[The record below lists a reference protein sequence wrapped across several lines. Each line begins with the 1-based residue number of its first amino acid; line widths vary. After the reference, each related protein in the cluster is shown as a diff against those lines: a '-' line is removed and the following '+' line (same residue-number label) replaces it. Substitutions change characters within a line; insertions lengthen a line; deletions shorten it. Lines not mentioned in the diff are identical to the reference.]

1 MELNFVATDD
11 FNVDDLLDD
20 ELLFKNYL
28 VTDANN
34 FLGLES
40 AYIDSF
46 ANLQKMLNFLFCSEV
61 NMVRVASK
69 DEKQIFELSFYKNK
83 CLTFDQLDDK
93 YLEWL
98 EISRRQ
104 NTMDEYG
111 NLLGIIGYI
120 NRNREKQNLFLIT
133 VNDK

>member
-69 DEKQIFELSFYKNK
+69 DEKQIFELSFYENK